1 MKEDGEMDSSEE
13 EDDMMPPPP
22 QEELPRVGF
31 DLSKRNR
38 VFWGNYV
45 FFKKNFLNRLSG
57 PSSMLPW
64 TLWAGTG
71 EEREGRRTKMWTP
84 ELKQNN

>member
-13 EDDMMPPPP
+13 EDDMMPPPPP

-38 VFWGNYV
+38 VFLGGNDV
-45 FFKKNFLNRLSG
+45 FLI
-57 PSSMLPW
+57 
-64 TLWAGTG
+64 
-71 EEREGRRTKMWTP
+71 
-84 ELKQNN
+84 